1 MQKLIVILAGVGVGI
16 VATALC
22 FLLGLQ
28 SSGFESVAACTLATS
43 IAAALAGDAAAGCYR
58 RRIKQDRFTRLEVE
72 QAIGAVGDRYA
83 LNPNQNVLIAL
94 GVIEAKLQRS
104 ATSGCEYQRS
114 PIFVPV

>member
-16 VATALC
+16 AATALC

-43 IAAALAGDAAAGCYR
+43 IAAALAGDAAADCYR
-58 RRIKQDRFTRLEVE
+58 RRIKQDSFTRLEVE
-72 QAIGAVGDRYA
+72 RAIGAVSDRYA

-94 GVIEAKLQRS
+94 EMLRGMLD
-104 ATSGCEYQRS
+104 RS
-114 PIFVPV
+114 PNTK